1 MAGDGNLKNPIAP
14 KSPPL
19 TWLLFGFFSWIG
31 FVVGFVFL
39 RQAFLRQAQC
49 AQPVHILKSSRVAR
63 RFLLQCFV
71 DFRLSPL
78 IAV

>member
-1 MAGDGNLKNPIAP
+1 MAGDGNLKIRSHRNRRR
-14 KSPPL
+14 L
-19 TWLLFGFFSWIG
+19 LGFLFGFFSWIG

-39 RQAFLRQAQC
+39 RQAFLRQAQG